1 MPPADPPKAEDFY
14 RGFKQGT
21 GFQLPE
27 DTTVSI
33 FLTAWVACCIFIRRV
48 CYERILL
55 KSATVSATFFQTN
68 KIRSVSVFEGSN
80 KGLEGLIE

>member
-55 KSATVSATFFQTN
+55 KSAKLCASSSAIWVSDISPSFIN
-68 KIRSVSVFEGSN
+68 PIVF
-80 KGLEGLIE
+80 